1 MKLSPSLINDVPLM
15 PVVYARVLMR
25 LMSQLGVSQSQMLS
39 ETGILSSQL
48 ADPEGHIS
56 ISQLFTL
63 FRHAQRLSP
72 VAVPGARY
80 GMQLD
85 LAAHGLLAYSLL
97 AQQRIDDLTR
107 RLIQFLRVRV
117 PLMDLELIP
126 SGPGAIVRLHARWP
140 MEDVEDFLVDSY
152 LGSMTRIAST
162 LSKDIRVHLKSSDT
176 SRCEALSRT
185 LGIQVSGGQSNTQL
199 LISQCPAI
207 NEADRDEP
215 TNAEQRDWSQDQV
228 VALIRHYIQCHPG
241 RYCTLDHAAAQLGLT
256 PRTLTRYLSLAGH
269 SFSQLRNH
277 ARLQFALHYLQDTD
291 YSIADIAEK
300 LGYSDQASFTKAF
313 RSWTGF
319 SPGRVRREGKV
330 VLATLVSHAPTAQHA
345 QVADTDAAHPLRRAT
360 DRQPF

>member
-1 MKLSPSLINDVPLM
+1 MKLSPSLINDVPLI
-15 PVVYARVLMR
+15 PVVYARILMR
-25 LMSQLGVSQSQMLS
+25 MMSQLGISQSAMLS
-39 ETGILSSQL
+39 ETGILNAQL
-48 ADPEGHIS
+48 SDPEGHIS
-56 ISQLFTL
+56 INQLFTL

-107 RLIQFLRVRV
+107 RLIQFLRVRI

-126 SGPGAIVRLHARWP
+126 SGAGAIVRLQPRWP
-140 MEDVEDFLVDSY
+140 MEDIEEFLLDSY
-152 LGSMTRIAST
+152 IGSMARIAST
-162 LSKDIRVHLKSSDT
+162 LSKDIRVHLKSNDSH
-176 SRCEALSRT
+176 RCEALSRV
-185 LGIQVSGGQSNTQL
+185 LGIQVLGGQSNTQL

-207 NEADRDEP
+207 NEADHDTSVGE
-215 TNAEQRDWSQDQV
+215 NRDWSQDQV

-241 RYCTLDHAAAQLGLT
+241 RYCTLDHAAEQLGLT
-256 PRTLTRYLSLAGH
+256 SRTLTRYLSLAGH

-277 ARLQFALHYLQDTD
+277 ARLQFALHYLQDTEH
-291 YSIADIAEK
+291 SIADIAEK

-313 RSWTGF
+313 RSWTGY

-330 VLATLVSHAPTAQHA
+330 VLAASIDHDNTQQAVDVTMVAP
-345 QVADTDAAHPLRRAT
+345 HPLRRAT
-360 DRQPF
+360 DRQQS